1 MLFLGVYDN
10 TCVLINTSSPMYF
23 MNNNNMVP
31 LRDDNE
37 FKNHTNKLGFT
48 GEDHKN
54 SLPYSHKSE
63 INKFLSIIFS
73 KDLFYLL

>member
-1 MLFLGVYDN
+1 
-10 TCVLINTSSPMYF
+10 MYF

-31 LRDDNE
+31 RDDNE

-48 GEDHKN
+48 GEVQKN
-54 SLPYSHKSE
+54 SLPYSHESE
-63 INKFLSIIFS
+63 MNKFLSIIFS